1 MSDLLAIGAGL
12 MATATGV
19 ALGGLTLDL
28 VLAALGRAVLESETD
43 STTILPSHLPE
54 MQ

>member
-1 MSDLLAIGAGL
+1 VSDLLAIGAGL

-43 STTILPSHLPE
+43 SPTILPSHLPE